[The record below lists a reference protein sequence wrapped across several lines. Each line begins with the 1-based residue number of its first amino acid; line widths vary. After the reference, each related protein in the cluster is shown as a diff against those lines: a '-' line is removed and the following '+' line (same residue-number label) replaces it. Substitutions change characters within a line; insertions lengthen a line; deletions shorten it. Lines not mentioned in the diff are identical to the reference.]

1 MHYSDYNNSD
11 EGLRKAAE
19 HFLLA
24 LRVGCGVLLLV
35 FLVYGLAER
44 PTGRRPATLR
54 GRAKQRFC

>member
-35 FLVYGLAER
+35 FLLYGLA
-44 PTGRRPATLR
+44 
-54 GRAKQRFC
+54 